1 APDAAT
7 VAARRAQADRA
18 LAEASLAGNT
28 PLYQAIA
35 AGIEEVGPSDDE
47 WTTALIVITDGE
59 DTGGGP
65 SPAELAAR
73 VRHGGPRVF
82 VVAVGEATCAD
93 PDLSQII
100 TASGGGCVHAGFDTL
115 DRALAG
121 VTEVIWGGDPDDHC
135 RPPAGSTTACPVT
148 PAGTAAPTPLPGGR
162 IPGGFPRR
170 DLAVPGAAA
179 GYRPLRPGTG

>member
-1 APDAAT
+1 MAGFIEGRGFSVYGSVEF
-7 VAARRAQADRA
+7 VAGVVACVFYV
-18 LAEASLAGNT
+18 S
-28 PLYQAIA
+28 IA

-65 SPAELAAR
+65 SPAELAAQ
-73 VRHGGPRVF
+73 VRNGGPRVF

-121 VTEVIWGGDPDDHC
+121 VTEVIWGGDPDDH
-135 RPPAGSTTACPVT
+135 
-148 PAGTAAPTPLPGGR
+148 
-162 IPGGFPRR
+162 
-170 DLAVPGAAA
+170 
-179 GYRPLRPGTG
+179 